1 MKIRKQILQVKPW
14 VHPLYIV
21 FHLTSVSTAENYCP
35 GVHMY
40 PKVKIRIIND
50 NNDI

>member
-1 MKIRKQILQVKPW
+1 MKIIKQILQVKPW

-40 PKVKIRIIND
+40 PKVENKNY
-50 NNDI
+50 